1 MRTLI
6 MKQKDNKLV
15 TSERFTT
22 INKSLVDVLLC
33 KSKIK

>member
-1 MRTLI
+1 MRTLVI
-6 MKQKDNKLV
+6 KLKDNKLF